1 MILYSFIS
9 SANSMYD
16 KLQEMKL
23 LFLLITVCFIS
34 GFSIAQ
40 SRFKIDHRTCSYYGD
55 SINED
60 IYSFSSTKEAVDIV
74 DQIVKSVG
82 LEQNFEIMAANVP
95 NAAAVIYESKRYIL
109 YSQVFISKIERNTSS
124 KWSSISILAHEIGHH
139 LNGHTLDSIGSRPDK
154 ELEADKFS
162 GFVCFKLGAT
172 LEQAQEAMKL
182 IASESGSSTHPPK
195 SARLEAITIGWT
207 QAKEEGG
214 KTNSPESSPKEEKQ
228 EKPKLEPKPIEEE
241 SNGIGDLCISN
252 TRSNRDVFGNMT
264 LTLYRDNRL
273 LRTINID
280 NGGQNCFYNLKYGVY
295 RISYKTDLYKART
308 REIKIDKKETTI
320 SLSNY

>member
-1 MILYSFIS
+1 
-9 SANSMYD
+9 
-16 KLQEMKL
+16 MKL
-23 LFLLITVCFIS
+23 LFLLTIACFIS
-34 GFSIAQ
+34 EFSFAQ

-60 IYSFSSTKEAVDIV
+60 IYSFTSTKEAIDIV

-95 NAAAVIYESKRYIL
+95 NAAAVIYESKRFIL
-109 YSQVFISKIERNTSS
+109 YSQVFISEIDRNTSS

-139 LNGHTLDSIGSRPDK
+139 LNGHTLDSLGSRPDK

-207 QAKEEGG
+207 QAKEESQ
-214 KTNSPESSPKEEKQ
+214 KNNSPTPTVPEKEPEEPSTKPKE
-228 EKPKLEPKPIEEE
+228 
-241 SNGIGDLCISN
+241 SNEGSKGVGDLCITN

-264 LTLYRDNRL
+264 LTLYRDNRII
-273 LRTINID
+273 RTINID

-295 RISYKTDLYKART
+295 TISYKTELYKAKT
-308 REIKIDKKETTI
+308 REIKIDKEETTI
-320 SLSNY
+320 SLQNY